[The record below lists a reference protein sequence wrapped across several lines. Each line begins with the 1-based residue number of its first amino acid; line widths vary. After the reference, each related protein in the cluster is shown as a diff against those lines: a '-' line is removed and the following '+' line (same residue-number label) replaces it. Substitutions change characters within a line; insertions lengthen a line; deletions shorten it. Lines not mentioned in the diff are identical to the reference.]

1 MWGEPKQARPN
12 KNKGEELLDR
22 QNKKIREHRPRT
34 VGRPPSP
41 EPQFSNLGL
50 TSTFS

>member
-22 QNKKIREHRPRT
+22 QNKKIREQSLSPA
-34 VGRPPSP
+34 GRPLSP
-41 EPQFSNLGL
+41 EPHFSNLGL